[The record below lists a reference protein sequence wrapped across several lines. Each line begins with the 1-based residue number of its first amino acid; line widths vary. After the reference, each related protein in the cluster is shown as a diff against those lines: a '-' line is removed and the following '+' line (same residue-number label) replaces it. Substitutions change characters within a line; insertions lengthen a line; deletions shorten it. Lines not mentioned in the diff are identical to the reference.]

1 MLPDDFRDPAA
12 TARTDAPEAGAA
24 APVPAPDSVGAET
37 DAGAQAGAEAAGSSR
52 TNAGGGTPITTE
64 AEAGAGTRIK
74 AGVETGAG
82 AGARAMATPPRAPVH
97 ETHVDGFGTVRV
109 VPVDPARDTDLL
121 HDWVTRDRAR
131 FWGMREH
138 SREQVREIYEFLDS
152 LPTHHAYLIHRDGR
166 PAALFQTYDP
176 SADPVG
182 ECYDVQPGDFG
193 LHLMIGP
200 ADGAPE
206 PGFTETL
213 LSVFLDHLLA
223 EDPHRTRI
231 VAEPD
236 ARNAKAI
243 ERLLRTGFELGPE
256 IELPEKRARM
266 VFLERGTHLARARA
280 SRPVSPSGRQGGSLR
295 SGDVRG

>member
-1 MLPDDFRDPAA
+1 MTPDDFRDTGEP
-12 TARTDAPEAGAA
+12 ARTDAPRTGASAATPAESGAGAA
-24 APVPAPDSVGAET
+24 VESGTESGT
-37 DAGAQAGAEAAGSSR
+37 G
-52 TNAGGGTPITTE
+52 TGG
-64 AEAGAGTRIK
+64 
-74 AGVETGAG
+74 
-82 AGARAMATPPRAPVH
+82 PPRTPVH
-97 ETHVDGFGTVRV
+97 ERHVDGFGTVRV
-109 VPVDPARDTDLL
+109 VSVDPARDTDLL

-166 PAALFQTYDP
+166 PVALFQTYEP

-182 ECYDVQPGDFG
+182 DCYDVQPGDFG

-206 PGFTETL
+206 PGFTDTL

-223 EDPHRTRI
+223 EDPHRGRI

-243 ERLLRTGFELGPE
+243 GRLRRTGFEPGPE
-256 IELPEKRARM
+256 IELPGKRAQM
-266 VFLERGTHLARARA
+266 LFLERDTHLARARA
-280 SRPVSPSGRQGGSLR
+280 SRSGPRPTSR
-295 SGDVRG
+295 